1 MSLSGSLGA
10 IPATAVLRRRFTSA
24 IDTHLWGTAVKALC
38 ECGQCWA
45 GNASEL
51 MLFLQP
57 DRATTK
63 AFLRKRKIQALEALQ
78 DTGRWP
84 FGPVSYTHLR
94 AHETR

>member
-1 MSLSGSLGA
+1 
-10 IPATAVLRRRFTSA
+10 
-24 IDTHLWGTAVKALC
+24 
-38 ECGQCWA
+38 
-45 GNASEL
+45 

-84 FGPVSYTHLR
+84 FGQTNIS
-94 AHETR
+94 